1 MAKPYYK
8 APFDFKRFFEK
19 KELKKITLQESI
31 AQFISIIITTYF
43 EEYAFD
49 DDFGS
54 EIWESDFD
62 LLVNTNVL
70 KERIKKS
77 LKNQIDTYEKRL
89 TSVNLDIDLKE
100 SISEV
105 SNKVRLKKY
114 LKITITGVIVKTDEP
129 YTFIGDYYLA
139 PLSYDE

>member
-19 KELKKITLQESI
+19 KELHKITLQESI
-31 AQFISIIITTYF
+31 SQFISVIITTYF
-43 EEYAFD
+43 EEYTYD

-77 LKNQIDTYEKRL
+77 LTKQLYRYEKRL
-89 TSVNLDIDLKE
+89 SNVDLSIDLRE
-100 SISEV
+100 NISEN
-105 SNKVRLKKY
+105 SNKVRLKKF
-114 LKITITGVIVKTDEP
+114 LKITVTGVIVKTDDP
-129 YTFIGDYYLA
+129 YSFVGDYYLA
-139 PLSYDE
+139 PLSYK

>member
-1 MAKPYYK
+1 MAKPYYQ

-19 KELKKITLQESI
+19 KELRKITLQESI
-31 AQFISIIITTYF
+31 SQFISIIITTYF
-43 EEYAFD
+43 EEYSYD

-77 LKNQIDTYEKRL
+77 LKQQLDIYEKRL
-89 TSVNLDIDLKE
+89 TQVNLDIDLME
-100 SISEV
+100 NISETAT
-105 SNKVRLKKY
+105 KVRLKKY
-114 LKITITGVIVKTDEP
+114 LKISISGVIVKTDEP
-129 YTFIGDYYLA
+129 YSFIGDYYLA
-139 PLSYDE
+139 PLSY